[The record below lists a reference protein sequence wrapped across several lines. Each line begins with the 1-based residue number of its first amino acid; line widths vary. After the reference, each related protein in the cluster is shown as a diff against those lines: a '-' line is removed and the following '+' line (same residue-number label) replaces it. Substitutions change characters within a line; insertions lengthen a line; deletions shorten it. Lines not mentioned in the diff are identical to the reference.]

1 LRPLRTALIVWA
13 VATAVA
19 AGLYQVARFVPFVDK
34 NLTALVAVVFLYLPV
49 AVTWRRKQDLAE
61 IGFTARPLGKGLAI
75 GVGLPAVV
83 FPIFFFGFYFFY
95 RWICSPEAPA
105 WAAQL
110 APRGWCLTF
119 TGWDR
124 MHPPAILSWDMLER
138 AFVQVVVVAL
148 PEELL
153 FRGYLLGELEK
164 VLPPRRRLL
173 GGGIGWALVVS
184 AALFALAHL
193 LVDGNPRRLAV
204 FFPGLLFG
212 WMRSSTRSILAGTA
226 AHAASNLYIEYLGRT
241 FFAAR

>member
-1 LRPLRTALIVWA
+1 LRPLRTALLIWA
-13 VATAVA
+13 LATGVA
-19 AGLYQVARFVPFVDK
+19 AGLYQLSRFIPFVDK

-49 AVTWRRKQDLAE
+49 AVAWRRKQELAA
-61 IGFTARPLGKGLAI
+61 IGFTVRPVGKGLAL

-83 FPIFFFGFYFFY
+83 FPLFFFGFYFFY
-95 RWICSPEAPA
+95 QWICSRGAPA
-105 WAAQL
+105 WAAHL

-124 MHPPAILSWDMLER
+124 MHPPALLSWDMLER

-153 FRGYLLGELEK
+153 FRGYILGDLEQA
-164 VLPPRRRLL
+164 LPPRRRIL
-173 GGGIGWALVVS
+173 GGGVGRALLLS

-212 WMRSSTRSILAGTA
+212 WMRSATGSILAGTT

-241 FFAAR
+241 FFASR

>member
-1 LRPLRTALIVWA
+1 MRPLRTALIVWA
-13 VATAVA
+13 VATAIA
-19 AGLYQVARFVPFVDK
+19 AGLYQLSRFVPFVDQ

-49 AVTWRRKQDLAE
+49 AVAWRRKQDLAE
-61 IGFTARPLGKGLAI
+61 IGFTVKPVGRGLAL
-75 GVGLPAVV
+75 GLGLPAVL
-83 FPIFFFGFYFFY
+83 FPIFFAGFYFFY
-95 RWICSPEAPA
+95 RWICSHGAPD

-110 APRGWCLTF
+110 APRGWCATF

-124 MHPPAILSWDMLER
+124 MHPPALLSLDFLER

-164 VLPPRRRLL
+164 VTAPRRRFL
-173 GGGIGWALVVS
+173 GGGVGWALVLS

-212 WMRSSTRSILAGTA
+212 WMRSATGSILAGTA